1 MFMEAVERNCFC
13 GVYWK
18 IESVNQVDLFVGLTL
33 ECEAWQKI
41 ISEINLTDDSRLGCT
56 TRWRCVTKVQVQD
69 AIFRV
74 AYPTYVSRCLTLR
87 AQCLSFM
94 QIGPF
99 EN

>member
-1 MFMEAVERNCFC
+1 M
-13 GVYWK
+13 
-18 IESVNQVDLFVGLTL
+18 LFD
-33 ECEAWQKI
+33 K
-41 ISEINLTDDSRLGCT
+41 
-56 TRWRCVTKVQVQD
+56 RWRCVTKVQLQD
-69 AIFRV
+69 DTFRV